1 MNSARR
7 TTELPLIPIK
17 AAPLRPAAPGHART
31 GLRPWGA
38 DPVRRAG
45 QPRQHPPD
53 PAGLTAWPRPEAR
66 PETHAANLR
75 KEIRHLTEP
84 CQILP
89 ALPPPESVHPTL
101 RASAFAWALR
111 AADPTS

>member
-7 TTELPLIPIK
+7 ATELALIPIK

-53 PAGLTAWPRPEAR
+53 PAGL
-66 PETHAANLR
+66 
-75 KEIRHLTEP
+75 
-84 CQILP
+84 
-89 ALPPPESVHPTL
+89 
-101 RASAFAWALR
+101 
-111 AADPTS
+111 